1 MASLASWRFKINP
14 QRSMFE
20 PVNVEIPSAL
30 RPQVNDQE
38 TVAVEGQTVG
48 DLLNTMKAD
57 YPEFGAKLFNAE
69 GELNRFVNIYVNDE
83 DIRFL
88 DNLDTAVT
96 STDQVAV
103 VPAIAG
109 G

>member
-1 MASLASWRFKINP
+1 MPDTI
-14 QRSMFE
+14 
-20 PVNVEIPSAL
+20 NVEIPSAL

-38 TVAVEGQTVG
+38 SVAVEGATVG

-57 YPEFGAKLFNAE
+57 YPEFGAKLFNDA

-88 DNLDTAVT
+88 DNLETALKDGDTL
-96 STDQVAV
+96 SI

-109 G
+109 GC

>member
-1 MASLASWRFKINP
+1 MS
-14 QRSMFE
+14 E

>member
-1 MASLASWRFKINP
+1 MPDTI
-14 QRSMFE
+14 Q
-20 PVNVEIPSAL
+20 VEIPAAL

-38 TVAVEGQTVG
+38 TVAVEGKTVG

-57 YPEFGAKLFNAE
+57 YPEFGAKLFNEA